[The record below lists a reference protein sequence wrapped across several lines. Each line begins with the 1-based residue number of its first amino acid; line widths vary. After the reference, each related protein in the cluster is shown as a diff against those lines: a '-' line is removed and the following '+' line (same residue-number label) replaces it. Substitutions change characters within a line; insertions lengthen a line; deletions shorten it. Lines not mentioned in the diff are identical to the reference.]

1 MAAQKARVG
10 RVAEQIKKGVS
21 QILQT
26 EMKDPR
32 FTGFL
37 SVTEVDVSRDLSHA
51 KIYVSIY
58 GSDNEK
64 SLTLKALESALGF
77 IRSEI
82 GKRVRLRH
90 IPEISFHLDKSL
102 EYGAHISE
110 ILKDLK
116 DKEGKGEDS
125 D

>member
-1 MAAQKARVG
+1 MAAQRARVG

-21 QILQT
+21 QILQS
-26 EMKDPR
+26 EIKDPR

-37 SVTEVDVSRDLSHA
+37 SVTEVDVSRDLNYA
-51 KIYVSIY
+51 RIYVSIY
-58 GSDNEK
+58 GTDIEK

-90 IPEISFHLDKSL
+90 VPEISFHLDKSL

-116 DKEGKGEDS
+116 EKESRGEES

>member
-1 MAAQKARVG
+1 MAAQKARVK
-10 RVAEQIKKGVS
+10 RVAEQIKKEVS
-21 QILQT
+21 QILQK
-26 EMKDPR
+26 EIKDPR

-37 SVTEVDVSRDLSHA
+37 SVTDVDVSRDLSYA

-58 GSDNEK
+58 GSDKEK
-64 SLTLKALESALGF
+64 KLTLKALESALGF
-77 IRSEI
+77 IRFEI

-90 IPEISFHLDKSL
+90 VPEIVFHLDKSL

-116 DKEGKGEDS
+116 EKEGKGEES